1 MSIEIRDATTDDG
14 DAMLALLPR
23 LAAFEIPAHRKAE
36 HLWTGDAALLRE
48 WLAGDAPQCL
58 VQVAVSAGKIV
69 GMTLTTLRPDLLSHE
84 PGAHLEVIVVAVEA
98 EGSGAGKA
106 LLAEAELN
114 ARRHGAKAMTLHVI
128 ESNRRARA
136 VYEHC
141 GYAPE
146 LLRYIKEL

>member
-1 MSIEIRDATTDDG
+1 MSIKIRDATISDS

-23 LAAFEIPAHRKAE
+23 LAAFDIPAHREAE
-36 HLWTGDAALLRE
+36 HLWAGDAALLRE

-58 VQVAVSAGKIV
+58 VQVAVSADRIV
-69 GMTLTTLRPDLLSHE
+69 GMTLTTLRPDMLSHE
-84 PGAHLEVIVVAVEA
+84 PSAHLEVIVVAADA

-106 LLAEAELN
+106 LLAEAEQN
-114 ARRHGAKAMTLHVI
+114 ARRHGAGAMTLHVI
-128 ESNRRARA
+128 ESNSRARA
-136 VYEHC
+136 IYEHC